1 MNSKIFFF
9 IFFVLVQITY
19 SQYTETINSNR
30 PGSSEGSF
38 SVGLDVLQFESG
50 ISIRNV
56 MLDKINLFDYELTN
70 KLRYG
75 TISEKLEFNIGT
87 TFNYSAFLKN
97 EDLKQKFKNLNF
109 GFKYLIY
116 DPFKNKNWYETNIY
130 SWKANRKIKITDFIP
145 AVSLSAG
152 IQINNKNYFDSI
164 NNIGFFNYFLID
176 KNVNTK
182 YSQSDG
188 MDIYKNL
195 ILFNEESISV
205 YFNFITQ
212 NHFLG
217 KWVFVN
223 NIYFKTIG
231 MRYFPELMY
240 TGTLTHNFNNPK
252 FSSFVEISL
261 QKNKLYSSN
270 QIKSGFAYLINKN
283 SQIDINIGSNFL
295 NSLENFYFGLGFSGR
310 IDWHRDIY
318 EIDIQARKEFKTELK
333 ERRKQQK
340 VEKKINK
347 KSSEKLKTN
356 PKKLAKKE
364 NRKSKKA
371 VNKSLKQN
379 KKQLKK
385 EEKALRKMNKK

>member
-9 IFFVLVQITY
+9 VFFIFAQNTY

-38 SVGLDVLQFESG
+38 SVGIDVLQFESG
-50 ISIRNV
+50 LSLRNV
-56 MLDKINLFDYELTN
+56 MLNKINLFDYELTN
-70 KLRYG
+70 KFRYG
-75 TISEKLEFNIGT
+75 IISEKLEFNLGT
-87 TFNYSAFLKN
+87 TFNYSEFLNDEDVRPKLKN
-97 EDLKQKFKNLNF
+97 VNF

-116 DPFKNKNWYETNIY
+116 DPFKNKKWYGTNIY

-145 AVSLSAG
+145 AISLSTG
-152 IQINNKNYFDSI
+152 IQINNKNYFESI
-164 NNIGFFNYFLID
+164 NNIGVFNFFLID
-176 KNVNTK
+176 KNINTQ
-182 YSQSDG
+182 YSQSEG
-188 MDIYKNL
+188 MDIFKNL
-195 ILFNEESISV
+195 ILFNEKAISI
-205 YFNFITQ
+205 YFNVITQ

-231 MRYFPELMY
+231 MRYFPELIY

-252 FSSFVEISL
+252 FSSFVEVSL

-270 QIKSGFAYLINKN
+270 QLKSGFAYLINKN

-318 EIDIQARKEFKTELK
+318 EIDIQARKEFKRELK
-333 ERRKQQK
+333 ERRKEQK
-340 VEKKINK
+340 NQNK
-347 KSSEKLKTN
+347 QDRKSSKNIK
-356 PKKLAKKE
+356 PKKLEKKE
-364 NRKSKKA
+364 NRKSKKELSR
-371 VNKSLKQN
+371 SLKQN

-385 EEKALRKMNKK
+385 DEKALKKMNKIG

>member
-9 IFFVLVQITY
+9 IFFVLAQSTY

-38 SVGLDVLQFESG
+38 SVGIDVLQFESG
-50 ISIRNV
+50 LSLRNV
-56 MLDKINLFDYELTN
+56 MLNKINLFDYELTN

-75 TISEKLEFNIGT
+75 TISEKLEFNLGT
-87 TFNYSAFLKN
+87 TFNYSEFLNDEDVRPKLKN
-97 EDLKQKFKNLNF
+97 VNF

-145 AVSLSAG
+145 AISLSTG
-152 IQINNKNYFDSI
+152 IQINNKNYFESI
-164 NNIGFFNYFLID
+164 NNVGVFNYLLID
-176 KNVNTK
+176 KNMDTQ
-182 YSQSDG
+182 YSQSEG
-188 MDIYKNL
+188 MDIFKNL
-195 ILFNEESISV
+195 ILFNEKAISV

-231 MRYFPELMY
+231 MRYFPELIY

-252 FSSFVEISL
+252 FSSFVEVSL

-270 QIKSGFAYLINKN
+270 QLKSGFAYLINKN

-318 EIDIQARKEFKTELK
+318 EIDIKARKDFKTELK
-333 ERRKQQK
+333 ERRKEQK
-340 VEKKINK
+340 NQNK
-347 KSSEKLKTN
+347 QDRKSSKNIK
-356 PKKLAKKE
+356 PKKLEKKE
-364 NRKSKKA
+364 NRKSKKELSR
-371 VNKSLKQN
+371 SLKEN

-385 EEKALRKMNKK
+385 DKKVLKKMNKIG